1 MGVNMRARTWESFVA
16 ALTLALMT
24 AYVIPAGAQPTPI
37 ITDPM
42 LPDTAPERVSP
53 HVYVIRGFPNIG
65 IVVGERATL
74 VVDTGVGARNGALI
88 ARAAGGLSTHGQR
101 LYLTTTHFHPE
112 HTSGQGGFPADT
124 TVIRNRAQQDEL
136 DANGARMDALFA
148 SRSEPMKTLL
158 SGDIPLRA
166 DMLFDRALDL
176 DLGGVHAQLRYYG
189 AAHTQGD
196 EIIFIP
202 EDSLLLPGDVVQNE
216 ISPSFTCNSCSPRSW
231 IAVLDQIATLHPRSI
246 IPDHG
251 GFGGEGLI
259 AQERAFLVDLQARA
273 SALKSQGISP
283 AQAGQQIATEFAR
296 KYPGWQTLRNLPQ
309 SVQHA
314 YAEP

>member
-1 MGVNMRARTWESFVA
+1 MLARTWQPLVA
-16 ALTLALMT
+16 ALSLAFGT
-24 AYVIPAGAQPTPI
+24 AYAMAARAQPTPI

-42 LPDTAPERVSP
+42 LPETAPERVSV
-53 HVYVIRGFPNIG
+53 HVYVIRGFPTIG

-74 VVDTGVGARNGALI
+74 VVDTGVGARNGALV
-88 ARAAGGLSTHGQR
+88 ARAARTLCTHGQR

-112 HTSGQGGFPADT
+112 HTSGQGGFPAET

-136 DANGARMDALFA
+136 EVNGARLDALFA
-148 SRSEPMKTLL
+148 SRSAPMRTLL
-158 SGDIPLRA
+158 NGDIPLRA

-202 EDSLLLPGDVVQNE
+202 EDGVLLPGDVVQNE
-216 ISPSFTCNSCSPRSW
+216 VSPNFTCSSCSPRSW
-231 IAVLDQIATLHPRSI
+231 IAVLDQIAALHPRI
-246 IPDHG
+246 ILPDHG
-251 GFGGEGLI
+251 GFGGEALI
-259 AQERAFLVDLQARA
+259 AQERAFLVDLQTRA
-273 SALKSQGISP
+273 SALKSQGMSA
-283 AQAGQQIATEFAR
+283 AQAGQAIATEFAH
-296 KYPGWQTLRNLPQ
+296 KYSGWQTLRNLPQ

-314 YAEP
+314 YAGP

>member
-1 MGVNMRARTWESFVA
+1 MRGRTWKILSA
-16 ALTLALMT
+16 ALTLAVV
-24 AYVIPAGAQPTPI
+24 AAHAIAARAQPTPI

-42 LPDTAPERVSP
+42 LPQTAPERVSP

-74 VVDTGVGARNGALI
+74 VVDTGVGARTGALI
-88 ARAAGGLSTHGQR
+88 ARAARGLSTHGQR

-112 HTSGQGGFPADT
+112 HTSGQGGFPVQT

-136 DANGARMDALFA
+136 EANGARMDALFA
-148 SRSEPMKTLL
+148 SRSAPMKTLL
-158 SGDIPLRA
+158 KGDIPLRA
-166 DMLFDRALDL
+166 DILFDRGLDL
-176 DLGGVHAQLRYYG
+176 DLGGVHALLRYYG

-216 ISPSFTCNSCSPRSW
+216 ISPNFSCNSCSPHSW
-231 IAVLDQIATLHPRSI
+231 IAVLDQVATLHPRII

-259 AQERAFLVDLQARA
+259 AQERAFLADLQARV
-273 SALKSQGISP
+273 SVLKSQGMSA

-296 KYPGWQTLRNLPQ
+296 KYAGWYTLRNLPQ

-314 YAEP
+314 YAQP